1 MISLMVDLQTMGG
14 YSCHF
19 WASQVVSVSQ
29 HSQNQEQRKP
39 KKHSFVVIGCFKRE
53 PYEKKKKTL
62 CYVFCKNASFLGSV
76 PRFEKEMTS
85 KWLYLFEGSG
95 VAYGPINDMKNVFTE
110 PQVWFLKFLVHGS

>member
-1 MISLMVDLQTMGG
+1 MAILATSGQVKLFQLVNILKTRSKESLRNIFLLLLV
-14 YSCHF
+14 
-19 WASQVVSVSQ
+19 ASKES
-29 HSQNQEQRKP
+29 HMR
-39 KKHSFVVIGCFKRE
+39 
-53 PYEKKKKTL
+53 KKKTL
-62 CYVFCKNASFLGSV
+62 CYVLCKNASFLGSV